1 MVSNLEHWE
10 AQQEAKR
17 VAARKEGP
25 LTFLAGGGAA
35 TMNREH
41 EERRVSDEL
50 SREALRRKEAFEAG
64 IKALREANFP
74 DEIAYFRDILLKL
87 NLTSAEYQM
96 LQKVLWELSG

>member
-1 MVSNLEHWE
+1 MANNLENWE

-17 VAARKEGP
+17 AATRKEGP

-35 TMNREH
+35 AMNRER

-50 SREALRRKEAFEAG
+50 SREALKRKEAFEAG

-74 DEIAYFRDILLKL
+74 DEIAHFRDCC
-87 NLTSAEYQM
+87 
-96 LQKVLWELSG
+96 